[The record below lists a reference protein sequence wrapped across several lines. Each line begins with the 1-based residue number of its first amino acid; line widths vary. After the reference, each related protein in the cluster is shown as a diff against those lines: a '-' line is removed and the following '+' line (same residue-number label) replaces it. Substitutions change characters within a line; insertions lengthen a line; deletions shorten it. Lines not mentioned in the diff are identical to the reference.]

1 MPPTHRPASLPPPV
15 LHLRGEREGRVRL
28 ALALAALGEAPPA
41 VAAGGCALDP
51 EPIGRLGRARF
62 WRVALEAERAEG
74 GGAYAVGDGPERRF
88 ALPPPGGAL
97 RIAYASCNGS
107 EDEDVEGGV
116 EPHRNALWARLGA
129 RHAEAPFHLLV
140 MGGDQVYADGV
151 WGLPSFAAWR
161 GLSRRARLAAPF
173 TEAMRREAEAFHL
186 ALYGAVLG
194 APEVA
199 RMLGS
204 VPVLMMWDDH
214 DIVDG
219 WGSHPPE
226 EEASP
231 VMGGLFAAA
240 RRAFC
245 LIQLGRD
252 PDRPFPERAGPERA
266 DPGGGPRPG
275 RTHLGWAGAYGPA
288 RIAVPDLRSGRT
300 RARVMGPEGR
310 AHLDAALDPAAPEG
324 LPHALLVSSVPVVN
338 ADLSAL
344 ERAVAPLQ
352 RLADLYQDDLRDQ
365 WMSYAHAREWRA
377 LMGRLLA
384 LARAGRTVTVVSGE
398 IHLAAH
404 GTAEAG
410 GARVEQLTASGIAH
424 PPPPPALGRAMSAL
438 ARRPWTRRGV
448 RLAMHPVAPDGRR
461 YVAERNWLELE
472 LRPDGTR
479 EACLH
484 AERSGAL
491 PLAPH
496 GGR

>member
-1 MPPTHRPASLPPPV
+1 MPPTRRPAPLPPPV
-15 LHLRGEREGRVRL
+15 LHLRGESEGRVRL
-28 ALALAALGEAPPA
+28 ALALASRGEAPPA
-41 VAAGGCALDP
+41 LAAGGRALAP
-51 EPIGRLGRARF
+51 EPIGRLGEARF
-62 WRVALEAERAEG
+62 WRAALEVERAAG
-74 GGAYAVGDGPERRF
+74 GGAYAVEGGPERRF

-107 EDEDVEGGV
+107 EDEDVEGEV
-116 EPHRNALWARLGA
+116 EPQRNALWARLGA
-129 RHAEAPFHLLV
+129 RHAQAPFHLLV

-161 GLSRRARLAAPF
+161 RLRRRARLAAPF

-231 VMGGLFAAA
+231 VMRGLFAAA
-240 RRAFC
+240 RQAFC

-252 PDRPFPERAGPERA
+252 PDRPFPERADA
-266 DPGGGPRPG
+266 
-275 RTHLGWAGAYGPA
+275 HLGWAGAYGPA
-288 RIAVPDLRSGRT
+288 RIAVPDLRSERT
-300 RARVMGPEGR
+300 RRRVMGPGGR
-310 AHLDAALDPAAPEG
+310 AHLDAALDPAVSDG

-384 LARAGRTVTVVSGE
+384 LARTGRSVTAVSGE

-404 GTAEAG
+404 GTAESG

-424 PPPPPALGRAMSAL
+424 PPPPRALGRAMSAL

-479 EACLH
+479 EARLH